1 MSFTYARPHVLDSA
15 DGIVGVEGFAAF
27 EPVSLPPRVDFI
39 FSTPPLALGT
49 FAPMTLPP
57 IDFDGFPVG
66 SSAIERGAKT
76 SAVQDSRNFLL
87 AEPGLG
93 FQDFQ
98 RTFFSG

>member
-1 MSFTYARPHVLDSA
+1 MDAA

-27 EPVSLPPRVDFI
+27 EPVSAPPRIDFV

-49 FAPMTLPP
+49 FAPTTLAPV
-57 IDFDGFPVG
+57 DFGGFLTG
-66 SSAIERGAKT
+66 SESIKKGAEYSAI
-76 SAVQDSRNFLL
+76 QDSRNFRL